1 MKSILIFLILLA
13 ANIKIIAQNYG
24 SWSEID
30 SMNIARVGHALVVLP
45 DGNVLV
51 SGNGVD
57 SIQSSAEIYDF
68 KTGKW
73 RYTTPMNVPRLDH
86 KLVLLNTGKVLAV
99 AGYKERS
106 CELFD
111 PVSETW
117 TMTDSIPT
125 YRWFRPTVTKLA
137 DGNIL
142 VVGGGYVDTTT
153 WNAYILKNAEIYDAA
168 KGKWT
173 EVTPMHV
180 GREYHTA
187 TLLKDGRVLVTG
199 GLTDNLKTDDCEIYD
214 PSNDTWTVTA
224 QMLEKRTNHAA
235 ILLNDGNVFVSGGN
249 PIYPWL
255 KSCEVYNVGSNEWTS
270 AADML
275 AYRTEHRIYYLS
287 NIDKLLILSGDAQPA
302 TTEDTW
308 EIYDPVSLTPLHK
321 EPFPINQFLNNNV
334 QLINENILVAGNEE
348 YDVPQGG
355 LPYTWPS
362 KRSWIFDI
370 TTDVN
375 EEKVGNIEDFYLA
388 QNYPNPFNPSTT
400 ISYTLPLSASV
411 KLVVYNTLGKEIAVL
426 VNREQPS
433 GNYTVNFDANNLS
446 SGIYYYQLTIL
457 NDGINAGKIF
467 SQTKKMVL
475 VH

>member
-1 MKSILIFLILLA
+1 MKSILTFLILIESSVIA
-13 ANIKIIAQNYG
+13 TAQNYG

-30 SMNIARVGHALVVLP
+30 SMNTARVGHALVVLP

-68 KTGKW
+68 ETGKW
-73 RYTTPMNVPRLDH
+73 RYTAPMNVPRSDH

-137 DGNIL
+137 NGNIL
-142 VVGGGYVDTTT
+142 VVGGGLIDTASG
-153 WNAYILKNAEIYDAA
+153 NSYNLKNAEIYNIVTDE
-168 KGKWT
+168 WT
-173 EVTPMHV
+173 EATPMHL
-180 GREYHTA
+180 GRKEHTA

-199 GLTDNLKTDDCEIYD
+199 GVTINLKTDECEIYD
-214 PSNDTWTVTA
+214 PSNNTWTVTA
-224 QMLEKRTNHAA
+224 PMLEKRYDHAA
-235 ILLNDGNVFVSGGN
+235 ILLNNGEVFVSGGN
-249 PIYPWL
+249 STYPWL

-275 AYRTEHRIYYLS
+275 AYRTAHRIYYLPK
-287 NIDKLLILSGDAQPA
+287 IDKLLILGGDAQPV

-308 EIYDPVSLTPLHK
+308 EIYDPVSLTPLY
-321 EPFPINQFLNNNV
+321 EDPFPINQFLYNNNV
-334 QLINENILVAGNEE
+334 QLFNENILIAGDEE
-348 YDVPQGG
+348 YEVPQGG

-370 TTDVN
+370 TTDVDK
-375 EEKVGNIEDFYLA
+375 EKISNIEDFHLA

-400 ISYTLPLSASV
+400 ISYTLPSSSSV
-411 KLVVYNTLGKEIAVL
+411 KLVVFNTLGKEIAVL
-426 VNREQPS
+426 VNKEQPS
-433 GNYTVNFDANNLS
+433 GNYTVNFDAKDLS
-446 SGIYYYQLTIL
+446 SGIYFYSLITETTVITKSMIL
-457 NDGINAGKIF
+457 LK
-467 SQTKKMVL
+467 
-475 VH
+475 